1 MMDDFTINEWFA
13 ERVCI
18 KIADAGLPDLEAIRQ
33 AYHETKLRFGEVT
46 EQVKSKY
53 RKAVGLE

>member
-1 MMDDFTINEWFA
+1 VDDFAINEWFA

-18 KIADAGLPDLEAIRQ
+18 KIADAGLSDSEAIRQ

-46 EQVKSKY
+46 ELIKSKY

>member
-1 MMDDFTINEWFA
+1 MDDYAINEWFA

-18 KIADAGLPDLEAIRQ
+18 KTADAGLPDNEAIRQ

-46 EQVKSKY
+46 ELIKSKY

>member
-1 MMDDFTINEWFA
+1 VDDYAINEWFA

-18 KIADAGLPDLEAIRQ
+18 KIADAGLTDNEAIRQ
-33 AYHETKLRFGEVT
+33 AYHETKLKFGEVT

-53 RKAVGLE
+53 RKAVGLG

>member
-1 MMDDFTINEWFA
+1 MDDFAINEWFA

-18 KIADAGLPDLEAIRQ
+18 KIADAGLADNEAIRQ
-33 AYHETKLRFGEVT
+33 AYHETKLKFGEVT

>member
-1 MMDDFTINEWFA
+1 MDDFAINEWFA

-18 KIADAGLPDLEAIRQ
+18 KIADAGLSDNEAIRQ

-46 EQVKSKY
+46 ELIKSKY